1 MESAVT
7 LNDELQHL
15 FRESRVKHNLMFN
28 AQYARLIYARV
39 GNIRYSHAG
48 ETGSKEFLRVLYEA
62 PRLPRMYIDI
72 HQDIVRLT
80 ICEYKGN
87 NLSTEEFVFSY
98 SDYEEFLFQQST
110 IYNLYT
116 FDSETMAICK
126 DLSIQFYNYIDIR
139 DKI

>member
-1 MESAVT
+1 MESEVT

-15 FRESRVKHNLMFN
+15 WRESRVKDSLMFN
-28 AQYARLIYARV
+28 EQYARLIYARV
-39 GNIRYSHAG
+39 GNVQYSNAG
-48 ETGSKEFLRVLYEA
+48 VTGSKEFLRILYEA

-87 NLSTEEFVFSY
+87 LSTEEIEFSY

-110 IYNLYT
+110 IHNLYT
-116 FDSETMAICK
+116 FDADTMAICK
-126 DLSIQFYNYIDIR
+126 DLAIQFYNYIDIR
-139 DKI
+139 DRI